1 MHIKLSDR
9 QQHVLWA
16 TVRHYVATARP
27 VGSEALLEEFNL
39 NVSSATVRNAMGRLE
54 KVGLLYQPH
63 TSAGRVPSD
72 SGYRIYVDKLL
83 TPSEVMRQQVQ
94 QALSEQLNWEAWSLD
109 AALRGAAHILA
120 HLSGYIALIT
130 LPQTMTTSL
139 RHIQLVQ
146 VDAYR
151 LMLIVVLD
159 SFETQSTLI
168 TLPQPQ
174 DDVSV
179 QELAI
184 LEQELEL
191 LSNFLNHHLRGR
203 SLQEINAL
211 DWGELGREF
220 DHYAQLLQD
229 SIAELGRRITHQVGY
244 SQLLVSG
251 IAEVLRRQPEFAEI
265 QQMQM
270 IMQLL
275 EVEQDQLLPLFFE
288 EGIPATEGRV
298 TVRIGTENPLEPM
311 QSCALVSATY
321 QWGDSAVGSVGVL
334 GPTRMVY
341 EDAIA
346 LVEATANHLS
356 EVAGLSGN

>member
-1 MHIKLSDR
+1 MHIKLSNR

-27 VGSEALLEEFNL
+27 VGSEALLEEFDL

-83 TPSEVMRQQVQ
+83 TPSEIMRQQVQ

-120 HLSGYIALIT
+120 NLSGYIALIT
-130 LPQTMTTSL
+130 LPQTITTSL

-146 VDAYR
+146 VDSHR

-174 DDVSV
+174 DDVPR
-179 QELAI
+179 QESI

-229 SIAELGRRITHQVGY
+229 SVSELGQRLTQQVGY

-251 IAEVLRRQPEFAEI
+251 IAEVLRRQPEFAEV

-288 EGIPATEGRV
+288 EGVPSLEGRV
-298 TVRIGTENPLEPM
+298 TVRIGTENSLEPI

-321 QWGDSAVGSVGVL
+321 RWGDSAVGSVGVL

-346 LVEATANHLS
+346 LVAATADHLS
-356 EVAGLSGN
+356 DVTSTTGD